1 MDAKIQ
7 DFISCFMSYLNE
19 VDVNLKNG
27 ESFAKQN
34 NELKDQLKSASEE
47 NQQLATELSQ
57 KKNEIRDLNEKV
69 LVLNSKRRLN
79 NDDLS
84 KDMISQTV
92 LVKTK
97 YEVK

>member
-1 MDAKIQ
+1 
-7 DFISCFMSYLNE
+7 MSYLNE